1 MNKYT
6 KYLKA
11 LLYIFIPIL
20 FFNLILS
27 LLYYFNI
34 LSDKSFNILKIITT
48 LISFI
53 IGGIYI
59 GKKSNR
65 KGYLEGLKIGLIA
78 IIIFFIISY
87 LAFDHGITIKSSIYY
102 LVMLATSTIGSMIGI
117 NKKKE
122 LI

>member
-20 FFNLILS
+20 FFSLILS

-34 LSDKSFNILKIITT
+34 ISDKSLNILKIITT

-59 GKKSNR
+59 GKKSNK
-65 KGYLEGLKIGLIA
+65 KGYLEGLKIGLI
-78 IIIFFIISY
+78 IIFLFFTISF
-87 LAFDHGITIKSSIYY
+87 LAFDKGMSIKNLIYY
-102 LVMLATSTIGSMIGI
+102 LVILATSTTGSMIGI
-117 NKKKE
+117 NKKKN
-122 LI
+122 

>member
-78 IIIFFIISY
+78 LIIFFIISY

-117 NKKKE
+117 NKKKN
-122 LI
+122 